1 MGWDIRKSVFLA
13 STAGALTSP
22 VVARVQANAA
32 QDRGATT
39 APAAASAIPARQATG
54 PGSAPDQS
62 GRLEE
67 IVVTAQRRETS
78 LQDTPIAVTA
88 LTERALRVSGSRFL
102 EDISVAVPG
111 LQLPG
116 RTLYNQFPTS
126 IRGISS
132 IDIGV
137 AFDTPVAVYIDGVY
151 IGRQFA
157 TRSALAGVERIE
169 VLRGPQGVTFGRN
182 AAAGAI
188 QIIHK
193 APLSTPEGSISAGY
207 GSFGTYN
214 LDGSFSGPIAANVNG
229 VLNMGYQS
237 SRGSIYNE
245 TLARHVAGD
254 KTFNASGAIDVRPDD
269 QLLIRLRGDY
279 EDSRSTYGGRR
290 LTVGF
295 AGPRV
300 TSLNR
305 SSLEQQQGFPID
317 HVRNDFATV
326 VNRKTGGTSLEARYD
341 IGGVDLVSL
350 SAVRYSKFDG
360 QVDSDGTSTAFG
372 RNVSSGK
379 HNQFSQEFRA
389 SNRGSGPLHWD
400 AGLYYFHERAQ
411 SVANITIVPTN
422 TLIFVPGL
430 NRLNSYAAF
439 VNGVYTVADGLEL
452 QAGVRYTSEKKH
464 FTQNAVD
471 LRGKW
476 NAWTPK
482 LSINYHVNDD
492 ILAYVSA
499 SRGFKSGGF
508 NIAPPEAFGT
518 ERVWSYEG
526 GLKVDAFD
534 RHLRFNT
541 AVFKEDY
548 DGLQVTVSTGPG
560 TTKTSNADANIK
572 GVEFE
577 ATAIPFA
584 GFQISGNLAYL
595 DATYAHYLFSSAPL
609 ISYAGK
615 RLPRESKWKGA
626 ITAEY
631 GASLGTLGRGTTR
644 LSYSYEGRM
653 PQDDAN
659 SPGLIRPV
667 VGLLDA
673 RVGLTTLGD
682 RLELA
687 AYGRNLTD
695 KRYISVVQFLFAQPV
710 GFPSENRRSFGV
722 DATYRF

>member
-1 MGWDIRKSVFLA
+1 MQRGMRHAFLVFVAASVSHTAVAQTAVGRPAQKEPTSTPPSPA
-13 STAGALTSP
+13 SGQGPSP
-22 VVARVQANAA
+22 AEAS
-32 QDRGATT
+32 
-39 APAAASAIPARQATG
+39 PAAAGA
-54 PGSAPDQS
+54 
-62 GRLEE
+62 LEE
-67 IVVTAQRRETS
+67 IVVTAQRRETA

-88 LTERALRVSGSRFL
+88 ITAEALRVSGSRYL
-102 EDISVAVPG
+102 EDVSVAVPG

-193 APLSTPEGSISAGY
+193 APSSSPEGSLSAGY

-214 LDGSFSGPIAANVNG
+214 VDASLSGPIAGAVNG
-229 VLNMGYQS
+229 VVNLGYQR

-245 TLARHVAGD
+245 TLDRHVAGD
-254 KTFNASGAIDVRPDD
+254 RTFNASGAIDLRPTND
-269 QLLIRLRGDY
+269 LLIRLRGDF
-279 EDSRSTYGGRR
+279 EDSHSTYGGRR
-290 LTVGF
+290 LTVAF

-300 TSLNR
+300 TSLDR
-305 SSLEQQQGFPID
+305 KTLEREQGFPIH
-317 HVRNDFATV
+317 HVRNDFATF
-326 VNRKTGGTSLEARYD
+326 VNRDTGGASLEAAYD
-341 IGGVDLVSL
+341 LGGIDLVSL
-350 SAVRYSKFDG
+350 SAIRYSKFDG
-360 QVDSDGTSTAFG
+360 QVDSDGTATAFG

-389 SNRGSGPLHWD
+389 SSDSQGPLQWD

-422 TLIFVPGL
+422 TRIFVPGL

-439 VNGVYTVADGLEL
+439 VNGVYSVVDGVEL

-476 NAWTPK
+476 SAWTPK
-482 LSINYHVNDD
+482 FGVNYHINDD

-508 NIAPPEAFGT
+508 NILPPEAFGT
-518 ERVWSYEG
+518 ERVWSYEA
-526 GLKVDAFD
+526 GLKLDALD
-534 RHLRFNT
+534 RRLRFNT
-541 AVFKEDY
+541 AIFKEDY

-560 TTKTSNADANIK
+560 TTKTSNADADIK

-577 ATAIPFA
+577 ATAIPFPDL
-584 GFQISGNLAYL
+584 QISGNLAYL
-595 DATYAHYLFSSAPL
+595 DATYARYLFSASPL
-609 ISYAGK
+609 ISYDGR
-615 RLPRESKWKGA
+615 RLPRASKWKGA
-626 ITAEY
+626 IAAEY
-631 GASLGTLGRGTTR
+631 GVGLGGIGRGTAR
-644 LSYSYEGRM
+644 LSYAYEGRM

-659 SPGLIRPV
+659 SPNLIRPAI
-667 VGLLDA
+667 GLLDA
-673 RVGLTTLGD
+673 RVSLTTLNGG
-682 RLELA
+682 LELA

-710 GFPSENRRSFGV
+710 GFPSENRRSFGI
-722 DATYRF
+722 DGTFRF